1 MTTLIEV
8 LNKIAPPEFER
19 NKEVNT
25 IAFRGSFIGV
35 LSYSRE
41 NNSRKWMN
49 FYRRNEDK
57 WITNEIFMA
66 NQAEVVNESP
76 LSFKLKTTGG
86 CSMHEGSPDYIK
98 AEKKLRRF
106 GLY

>member
-1 MTTLIEV
+1 
-8 LNKIAPPEFER
+8 
-19 NKEVNT
+19 
-25 IAFRGSFIGV
+25 
-35 LSYSRE
+35 
-41 NNSRKWMN
+41 MN
-49 FYRRNEDK
+49 FYRRNEEK
-57 WITNEIFMA
+57 LIINEIFTA
-66 NQAEVVNESP
+66 DEAEVVNESP